1 MGVCVCVVLNYSLVV
16 AGLLILKG
24 VGPAC
29 QLKHAVEVLIWHHCL
44 VSDRK
49 HVLIT
54 TPCDV
59 CIIVMK
65 CMRKKGGDRM
75 CTGVMWESSSKP
87 VLNRSNS

>member
-1 MGVCVCVVLNYSLVV
+1 MFVCVWFKLFTGCSWTINTE
-16 AGLLILKG
+16 GG
-24 VGPAC
+24 GPAC
-29 QLKHAVEVLIWHHCL
+29 QLKHAIEVLIWHHCL